1 MYVVNESID
10 YYNICF
16 KYVCGRNEATHWG
29 AGAGGGEGREGGTGF
44 AKGSLK
50 INKST
55 EKGLFIV
62 ELF

>member
-1 MYVVNESID
+1 MKVLITIIFVLNMFVAEMRQHT
-10 YYNICF
+10 
-16 KYVCGRNEATHWG
+16 GERG
-29 AGAGGGEGREGGTGF
+29 PGGGGEGREGGTGF